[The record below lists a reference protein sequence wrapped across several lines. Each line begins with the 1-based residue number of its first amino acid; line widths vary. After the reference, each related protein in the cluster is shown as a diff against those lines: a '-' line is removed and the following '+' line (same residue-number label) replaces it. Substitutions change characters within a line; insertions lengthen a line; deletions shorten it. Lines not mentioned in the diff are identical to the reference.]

1 MLTTRS
7 NDIAAGLRILAGVG
21 GREIFA
27 RRYREHSRALVAEGY
42 RVGATSRIQA
52 LAVGLPAVFLAVVI
66 WLSAR
71 MAASGD
77 ITVGEMVAVY
87 GYVAMLVV
95 PVSFFVEGAYDL
107 TRGRVAARRIIDVLN
122 LSPEHDEGRSGADL
136 TDQASGL
143 RAPGGR
149 LLGLAAADPSHAIAI
164 TERLAGDKR
173 LLLSTNDSYLFAGTV
188 REVLQAGRSRTDA
201 ELWAALEVASAD
213 DVVMSL
219 GEGELDA
226 VVDAQGRNLS
236 GGQRQ
241 RLRLARAIVVDPEIL
256 ILVEP
261 TSAVDADTETR
272 IVRRVARQRAGR
284 TTVIASTSPIV
295 LHHVDTVAF
304 VAAGKVVAVGT
315 HHELLATRP
324 DYRAMVSRSLADEDR
339 SRTRPGG
346 GPMSV
351 ENVGKLPIASSAQVR
366 RVTLGLL
373 RQDKRSLVIV
383 VLLYLLATLAGLA
396 GPYLMGRIVDGV
408 RTGISVGTI
417 DKCAL
422 IIGGF
427 VLLQLFLTTLA
438 RYAGHRFGERILA
451 RLREDFI
458 ESTLR
463 LPVSLVERAGT
474 GELMTRS
481 AVDVPNIGAAARD
494 AVPEIFISGLQ
505 VLVILGAIF
514 FLDPVLGVCG
524 LVGVPGTVWVTRW
537 YLRQARSAYLAEG
550 EAMSVMT
557 QELASTTQGARTV
570 EALNLAEQRIA
581 AADSSVGAA
590 FARRRASLRL
600 RTVFFP
606 VVDFSHTL
614 PVVLVLLVGGLLYG
628 KGWITLGTVI
638 AATLYLWQMVDPLD
652 KVLQWAEQLQSGWA
666 SLARLTGVAEV
677 RPASD
682 VTSQTPQGET
692 IRVERVRYAYGTA
705 MFCTTST

>member
-1 MLTTRS
+1 MPLTIPHQTVGVPDTRSPLRYLLWLVKCQPGRVALGALLGTSWTVGLILPPYLISRAIDDGLRHKDFAALAAWVLAIAASGALNATLGILRHRTMTFIRADASFRTVEVLSRHIARLGATLARKFASGEVVSAGTTDIGQVAMVLTITGPGVGAVIAYVVVAVLLWTTSPLLAAVVLLGVPAITLLIGPLLTRLERAESSYRTHQGMLTTRS

-42 RVGATSRIQA
+42 RVGAVTSRIQA

-71 MAASGD
+71 MAASGA

-122 LSPEHDEGRSGADL
+122 LSPEPDEGRSGADL

-304 VAAGKVVAVGT
+304 VASGKVVAVGT

-324 DYRAMVSRSLADEDR
+324 DYRAMVSRSLADED
-339 SRTRPGG
+339 
-346 GPMSV
+346 
-351 ENVGKLPIASSAQVR
+351 EEEA
-366 RVTLGLL
+366 
-373 RQDKRSLVIV
+373 
-383 VLLYLLATLAGLA
+383 
-396 GPYLMGRIVDGV
+396 
-408 RTGISVGTI
+408 
-417 DKCAL
+417 
-422 IIGGF
+422 
-427 VLLQLFLTTLA
+427 
-438 RYAGHRFGERILA
+438 
-451 RLREDFI
+451 
-458 ESTLR
+458 
-463 LPVSLVERAGT
+463 
-474 GELMTRS
+474 ELDR
-481 AVDVPNIGAAARD
+481 
-494 AVPEIFISGLQ
+494 
-505 VLVILGAIF
+505 
-514 FLDPVLGVCG
+514 
-524 LVGVPGTVWVTRW
+524 
-537 YLRQARSAYLAEG
+537 AEG
-550 EAMSVMT
+550 
-557 QELASTTQGARTV
+557 
-570 EALNLAEQRIA
+570 
-581 AADSSVGAA
+581 
-590 FARRRASLRL
+590 
-600 RTVFFP
+600 
-606 VVDFSHTL
+606 
-614 PVVLVLLVGGLLYG
+614 
-628 KGWITLGTVI
+628 
-638 AATLYLWQMVDPLD
+638 
-652 KVLQWAEQLQSGWA
+652 
-666 SLARLTGVAEV
+666 
-677 RPASD
+677 
-682 VTSQTPQGET
+682 
-692 IRVERVRYAYGTA
+692 
-705 MFCTTST
+705 